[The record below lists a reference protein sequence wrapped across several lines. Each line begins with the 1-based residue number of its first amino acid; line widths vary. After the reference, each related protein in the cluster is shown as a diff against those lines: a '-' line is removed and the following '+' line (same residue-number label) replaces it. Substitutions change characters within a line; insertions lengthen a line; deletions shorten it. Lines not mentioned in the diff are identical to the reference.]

1 MWAWALE
8 DVGKD
13 DADVKWDWVG
23 QRLNGCFSQWLFQ
36 PIAVTTCILEAK
48 AVSKPFRRLCPAKC
62 AERLNKVL
70 WIGPAECME
79 RNSNPSHLE
88 QIDPLEDMAAD
99 M

>member
-48 AVSKPFRRLCPAKC
+48 AVSANGCFKCTRIYWLLRQAAVSTCSLQMVVARLCVNFVDFF
-62 AERLNKVL
+62 RL
-70 WIGPAECME
+70 
-79 RNSNPSHLE
+79 S
-88 QIDPLEDMAAD
+88 
-99 M
+99 